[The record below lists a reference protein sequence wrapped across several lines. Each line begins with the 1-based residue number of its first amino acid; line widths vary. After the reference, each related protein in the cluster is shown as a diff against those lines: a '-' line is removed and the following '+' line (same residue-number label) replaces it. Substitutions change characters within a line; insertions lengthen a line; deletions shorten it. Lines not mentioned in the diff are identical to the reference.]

1 MLHTVCYLEL
11 KVPLKR
17 LPQDRLEGESF
28 SFLENFFNEHNWEFA
43 RQARDKSGIDAELEV
58 VSGVKRSGKFLKCQ
72 IKAGRSYV
80 SSESED
86 EIRIRVQ
93 RKYLE
98 HWRDGNFSVLLFYY
112 DPTSKRA
119 WWKAIREY
127 LKAEPGT
134 LRGVSKDCIVRLRKE
149 EDLLVPESLASL
161 GLVADH
167 KFDYMKIA
175 CEPSQTEVMWSN
187 WFEVK
192 SFPREVWYAPTIY
205 MARGTI
211 APSLKGLFAFTVN
224 AEMLFSFLDLSSADC
239 ELREYCK
246 SGEARPIPIEQVD
259 KNILKELLNR
269 TIDVFGR
276 LKGLVGPRNRLYF
289 PPDVLKDQASNVYP
303 YVSLKGRQEVR
314 TKIYI
319 QRSDGVTEYKHH
331 AVGLSFVEH
340 ERRWYMQIDPEWY
353 FTYPYLRQISPREI
367 GARITSEKAD
377 TQNKE
382 FLYLLHFWRQY
393 LSSGSESIVMQCS
406 SVSGSPRIV
415 VDSRPVPFVANF
427 RLFNDYFG
435 ERGVRLE
442 ES

>member
-1 MLHTVCYLEL
+1 M
-11 KVPLKR
+11 PLKR

-28 SFLENFFNEHNWEFA
+28 SFLESFFNEQNWEFA
-43 RQARDKSGIDAELEV
+43 RQTRDKSGIDAELEV

-80 SSESED
+80 SSESEE

-98 HWRDGNFSVLLFYY
+98 HWRDGNFSVLLFFY

-119 WWKAIREY
+119 WWKAIKEY

-161 GLVADH
+161 RLVADRR
-167 KFDYMKIA
+167 FDYTKIA
-175 CEPSQTEVMWSN
+175 CESSQTEVMWSN

-192 SFPREVWYAPTIY
+192 SFPRAVWCAPTIY
-205 MARGTI
+205 MTRGAI
-211 APSLKGLFAFTVN
+211 APSLKELFAFTVN
-224 AEMLFSFLDLSSADC
+224 GEVLFSLFDLSSSDC
-239 ELREYCK
+239 ELGNYCR
-246 SGEARPIPIEQVD
+246 SAEARPIPIEQVE
-259 KNILKELLNR
+259 KNVFRELLNGA
-269 TIDVFGR
+269 IDVFGR
-276 LKGLVGPRNRLYF
+276 LKGLVGPRTRLYF
-289 PPDVLKDQASNVYP
+289 PPDVLKDQASNIYA
-303 YVSLKGRQEVR
+303 YVSLKGRQETR

-319 QRSDGVTEYKHH
+319 QRRDGITEYRHH

-340 ERRWYMQIDPEWY
+340 EGRWYLQIDPEWY
-353 FTYPYLRQISPREI
+353 FTYPYLRQISRSEL

-377 TQNKE
+377 TQNKD

-393 LSSGSESIVMQCS
+393 LSSGSESIVVPSS
-406 SVSGSPRIV
+406 SVGGAAPIV
-415 VDSRPVPFVANF
+415 VDSTPVAFVANF

-435 ERGVRLE
+435 ERGVRVE